1 MAGSIKCIVVH
12 ISDDQKHTLR
22 LRVAVELARRFH
34 AHLNA
39 IYAKPEVEYPAGAI
53 GRAMSMHYLNEV
65 SEDERQR
72 SEQIRNEVANVCGD
86 LPSWEWHQHFGDV
99 EKIVAR
105 FTHLAD
111 LVITEQSP
119 HTSLGDAL
127 ISHLADHLVTAAGCP
142 LLLLPWE
149 WPPGPI
155 GTRVL
160 IAWKNSKEASAALR
174 ASMSFL
180 VEANEVF
187 ILAADEESETERPG
201 SDVVRYLKYHGVDG
215 KVIGTSGG
223 DGKEIHK
230 IALQHHCDLLVM
242 GAYAHSRVRELLLGG
257 ATDWMMRH
265 TKIPVLMRH

>member
-1 MAGSIKCIVVH
+1 MAGSVKCIVVH

-22 LRVAVELARRFH
+22 LRVAVELAKRFR
-34 AHLNA
+34 AHLNVV
-39 IYAKPEVEYPAGAI
+39 YARPPVEYPAPAI
-53 GRAMSMHYLNEV
+53 GRAMSMHYLDEA
-65 SEDERQR
+65 SEDERER
-72 SEQIRNEVANVCGD
+72 SEQIRNEVADVCGD
-86 LPSWEWHQHFGDV
+86 LPSWEWHQHFGEV
-99 EKIVAR
+99 ERIVTR

-119 HTSLGDAL
+119 HTSLEDAL
-127 ISHLADHLVTAAGCP
+127 ISHMADHLVTAAGCP
-142 LLLLPWE
+142 LLLLPSA

-174 ASMSFL
+174 ASVPFL
-180 VEANEVF
+180 LGADEVF
-187 ILAADEESETERPG
+187 ILAAEDADTDRPG
-201 SDVVRYLKYHGVDG
+201 SDVARYLKYHGVHG

-223 DGKEIHK
+223 NGKEIHK
-230 IALQHHCDLLVM
+230 IAHQHRCDLLVM

-265 TKIPVLMRH
+265 TTIPVLMRH